1 MVDFMKKLYTLDS
14 VTAASTP
21 EGVAKQMGELT
32 AKGWKNLQYFA
43 HQSWGDVSPPEIM
56 GNRPL
61 TPQEIKEY
69 EKNMKQNEKED
80 LSKLNKLAKKYG
92 FKLTKIT
99 KPKKKQKKH
108 GWKWS
113 CSSQN
118 IRFGRFHPDAEWCS
132 AESKK
137 CYETQEQAQIA
148 GDKHAAK
155 CYMSQR
161 HGKSISVYHE

>member
-1 MVDFMKKLYTLDS
+1 MVKLYTLDS

-21 EGVAKQMGELT
+21 DGVARQMGELT
-32 AKGWKNLQYFA
+32 DQGWKNLQYVA
-43 HQSWGDVSPPEIM
+43 HNSWGDCHAPEIM
-56 GNRPL
+56 GNRPM
-61 TPQEIKEY
+61 TTQEIKEH

-80 LSKLNKLAKKYG
+80 LGHLNKLAKKYG
-92 FKLTKIT
+92 FKLTKVT
-99 KPKKKQKKH
+99 KPKKPKKKH

-113 CSSQN
+113 CSAQN
-118 IRFGRFHPDAEWCS
+118 PNFGRWHADAEWCS

-137 CYETQEQAQIA
+137 FHETKEQAQLA